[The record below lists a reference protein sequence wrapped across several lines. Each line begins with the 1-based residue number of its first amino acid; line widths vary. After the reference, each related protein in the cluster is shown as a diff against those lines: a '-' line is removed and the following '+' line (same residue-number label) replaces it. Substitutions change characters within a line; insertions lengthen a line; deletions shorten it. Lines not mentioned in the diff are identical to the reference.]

1 MTESRADVK
10 SGYFLLNT
18 DGGVEG
24 WRRSG
29 DPLSPAAI
37 GLLLRTRRLRTVD
50 QRSKAIGL
58 ASHNEAEYKALIEGL
73 ELARA
78 HGVRHL
84 RVYMD
89 SELVVDQMND
99 RSAVRKAELRE
110 LHEVARRLAALFKS
124 IRISWVPRE
133 MNAEADR
140 LVRCALGAL
149 ARP

>member
-1 MTESRADVK
+1 MPESKAGEQ

-18 DGGVEG
+18 DGGVVG

-29 DPLSPAAI
+29 DPLSSAAI

-50 QRSKAIGL
+50 QRSKAIGP
-58 ASHNEAEYKALIEGL
+58 ASHNEAEYRALIAGL
-73 ELARA
+73 ELAHA
-78 HGVRHL
+78 HRVRHL

-99 RSAVRKAELRE
+99 RCAVRKAELRK
-110 LHEVARRLAALFKS
+110 LNEVARNLAALFAS

-133 MNAEADR
+133 MNAEADQ
-140 LVRCALGAL
+140 LVRDALGAL
-149 ARP
+149 G